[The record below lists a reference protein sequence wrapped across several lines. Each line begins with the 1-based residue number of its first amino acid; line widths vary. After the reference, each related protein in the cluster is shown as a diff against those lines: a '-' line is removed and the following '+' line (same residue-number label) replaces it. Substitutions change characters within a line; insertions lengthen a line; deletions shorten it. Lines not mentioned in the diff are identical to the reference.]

1 MPERRAEARSLY
13 EDLLARWCDALLAH
27 QVREVRTP
35 GAFGGIL
42 CPLCSRIHGRSADA
56 IHPFLRMAKTTGD
69 ARYLDAAV
77 RLQAWS
83 DHVGRSDGSWVNEA
97 VGNDWKGITV
107 FGLLAHAESLRHHGA
122 LLDAKVRQRW
132 EERLARAARFVFD
145 LMQIST
151 GNINYPISGAAALA
165 IADPMLGEPRY
176 GRRARELAR
185 ASLAYI
191 SKENKLLFGEGKPQ
205 DGVTAGGCRAVDLG
219 YNVEESLPNFALYA
233 KVTNDAEVLGPL
245 VETMRAHL
253 EFLLPDGAWD
263 NSWGTR
269 NFKWSYWG
277 TRTGDGCQGAY
288 ALLADQDPR
297 FAAAALR
304 NAQLLDRFTR
314 DGLLAGGLHYPQQG
328 ELPCIHHTFCHAR
341 GLATVLDNAAP
352 LAPSAAVLPR
362 DAASGVREFSE
373 IRTWLAGIGP
383 WRATVTAYDWVYDAR
398 GPAGG
403 PRQRRRPLDAVALG
417 PGPRV
422 ARERH
427 GVRPDGAQQHA
438 AAARGPSRPADA
450 ARGDGGGRR
459 HVPQRQR
466 PDRPG
471 ASPVGPRR
479 DPVRDP
485 RGDEGPQAE
494 DARRPG
500 PVPPRVRAGQRPRR
514 RARLAERRA
523 ARAAGAPVPL
533 LARRAG
539 PPHRGGNRDR
549 EARRPPPG
557 DVEAGRRRG
566 HGGGVD
572 QALLSRLW
580 PSPAA
585 SGERLARACAFPR
598 RRPG

>member
-1 MPERRAEARSLY
+1 MSERRAGARSLY
-13 EDLLARWCDALLAH
+13 EDLLSRWCDALLAH

-122 LLDAKVRQRW
+122 LLDATVRQRW

-165 IADPMLGEPRY
+165 IAGPMLGEPRY

-191 SKENKLLFGEGKPQ
+191 SKGNKLLFGEGKPQ

-219 YNVEESLPNFALYA
+219 YNVEESLPNFALYV

-341 GLATVLDNAAP
+341 GLATVLDNGAP

-362 DAASGVREFSE
+362 DVASGVREYSE
-373 IRTWLAGIGP
+373 LRTWLAGLGP
-383 WRATVTAYDWVYDAR
+383 WRATVTAYDWVYDAEALPAGHASGGALSMLWHSALGPVLLASVTEYGLMEPSNMQPPREGPPVPLTPRVETEEDGVTYRSVNDLTAQVHHQSGPDGIRFEIRGEMKDRRQR
-398 GPAGG
+398 GPA
-403 PRQRRRPLDAVALG
+403 D
-417 PGPRV
+417 
-422 ARERH
+422 
-427 GVRPDGAQQHA
+427 
-438 AAARGPSRPADA
+438 PAPFRLEYELAND
-450 ARGDGGGRR
+450 
-459 HVPQRQR
+459 HV
-466 PDRPG
+466 
-471 ASPVGPRR
+471 V
-479 DPVRDP
+479 
-485 RGDEGPQAE
+485 
-494 DARRPG
+494 
-500 PVPPRVRAGQRPRR
+500 VRAWPSG
-514 RARLAERRA
+514 
-523 ARAAGAPVPL
+523 
-533 LARRAG
+533 ARRAWLVL
-539 PPHRGGNRDR
+539 PFVCSRD
-549 EARRPPPG
+549 EPARRIEGGIEIEKPG
-557 DVEAGRRRG
+557 GRLQVTWNAPEAGTDLSGRVFHPVPG
-566 HGGGVD
+566 F
-572 QALLSRLW
+572 QALPLAWALSGD
-580 PSPAA
+580 PVAVSI
-585 SGERLARACAFPR
+585 
-598 RRPG
+598 RPV